1 MKALSSVLS
10 LFVVISTVA
19 CSANDTAA
27 PATPGK
33 GGSNGA
39 QGGSSGTTGGSSG
52 VTTGGKAAGTG
63 GTPGGI
69 DVPVGGGGGEQ
80 NCGFQNFNLKRE
92 PADILLVLD
101 RSASMED
108 APDGATDPTSKWNL
122 VVPALTEVVS
132 STDSSVAWGMKS
144 YPEGEG
150 NECIAGSVT
159 TKIDV
164 AIAPSNA
171 SAVNQAIMTT
181 TPKGNGTPTGDAV
194 KQAVVYMKTVT
205 NTHPKFL
212 LLATDGEPSCAGT
225 TKDSTQARTYAV
237 QAVTDALAAG
247 FPTYVVGVATTKTSA
262 TTALNNMASAGGKP
276 RADTNPLAT
285 RYYLANTKDEL
296 VKSLQTIT
304 GEVAKSCTFA
314 LNPPPPAPNFIAV
327 KVAGQTVMRDPDK
340 GAGWEYTSTDY
351 TQLEVY
357 GAACEAIKS
366 DADKVE
372 IIYGCEGIIPK

>member
-1 MKALSSVLS
+1 MKALSSVLP
-10 LFVVISTVA
+10 LFALISSVA
-19 CSANDTAA
+19 CSANDTAS
-27 PATPGK
+27 PASPGT
-33 GGSNGA
+33 GGSSSA
-39 QGGSSGTTGGSSG
+39 QGGSSGTTGGSSNS
-52 VTTGGKAAGTG
+52 TGGKTASTG

-132 STDSSVAWGMKS
+132 STNSSVAWGMKS

-150 NECIAGSVT
+150 SECIAGSVT
-159 TKIDV
+159 EKIDV
-164 AIAPSNA
+164 MIAASNA
-171 SAVNQAIMTT
+171 SAVNQAIMST

-194 KQAVVYMKTVT
+194 KQSVVYMKTLT

-212 LLATDGEPSCAGT
+212 LLATDGEPSCP
-225 TKDSTQARTYAV
+225 KDSTNARNYAV

-262 TTALNNMASAGGKP
+262 STALNNMATAGGKP
-276 RADTNPLAT
+276 RADPNPLAT

-327 KVAGQTVMRDPDK
+327 KVAGQTVARDPDK
-340 GAGWEYTSTDY
+340 AAGWDYTSTDY
-351 TQLEVY
+351 TQLEVF
-357 GAACEAIKS
+357 GAACDAIKS

-372 IIYGCEGIIPK
+372 IIYGCEGIVPK